1 MSFDYVA
8 NINAVKQVL
17 TDHNTT
23 TASPDL
29 STGLTTRV
37 KAVSVF
43 DPESQNIRSSDVP
56 AVYVRLSTKTEEYA
70 SLGNTGP
77 AGNKKQ
83 AVVMYDVFGMYQ
95 REGIY
100 SQEQDVL
107 NEIYKLASNIEGVIQ
122 SEMTLS
128 NTALWCNIEETDFS
142 PVAVADDGIFIK
154 SVKVNISA
162 KYLFR

>member
-1 MSFDYVA
+1 
-8 NINAVKQVL
+8 
-17 TDHNTT
+17 
-23 TASPDL
+23 
-29 STGLTTRV
+29 
-37 KAVSVF
+37 
-43 DPESQNIRSSDVP
+43 
-56 AVYVRLSTKTEEYA
+56 
-70 SLGNTGP
+70 
-77 AGNKKQ
+77 
-83 AVVMYDVFGMYQ
+83 MYDVFGMYQ